1 MQRFQLSVKVSD
13 ILTLDA
19 GWWEETME
27 ETASGKPLPCRLIDH
42 LNRLCMIRCCAIWK

>member
-1 MQRFQLSVKVSD
+1 MQHFQLSVKVSD

-27 ETASGKPLPCRLIDH
+27 ETALGKPLPCRLIHPPEPTMYDQV
-42 LNRLCMIRCCAIWK
+42 LLFRR